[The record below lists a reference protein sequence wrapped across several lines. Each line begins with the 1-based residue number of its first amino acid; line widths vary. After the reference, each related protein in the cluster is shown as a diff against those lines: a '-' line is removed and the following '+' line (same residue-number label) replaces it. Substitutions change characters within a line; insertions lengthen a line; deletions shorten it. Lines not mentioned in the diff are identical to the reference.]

1 MNVSI
6 GAKTDVGRVRKG
18 NEDAML
24 VDAPLF
30 VVADG
35 MGGHLAG
42 DVASATAV
50 ETIKRNA
57 AEQPPLEPSHLES
70 YVRAANKAIWE
81 KALEDTQLQGMGTTC
96 TLLFLDGAT
105 AHIAHVG
112 DSRAYLLRDGEFS
125 QLTEDHTLVERMVRE
140 GKLQRDE
147 AARHPQRSII
157 TRALGV
163 ESDVEV
169 DLSTF
174 EVTEGDR
181 VLLCSDGLS
190 SMVNDA
196 AIESILRDATGAE
209 GAADGLVQAALEAG
223 GEDNVTVVVLDFLAE
238 GAIAP
243 AAAAPQR
250 HDTTPRRSLDEE
262 HEEPVRKG
270 SALRKL
276 LLALLV
282 LAILLGGAFAVARYS
297 LGNSWFVGANEA
309 GEVAIFTGIPD
320 EIAGFSFREEQS
332 SSGLMIDELPAFL
345 SANVQDGIKVDSKDE
360 AEATIAN
367 LEERAA
373 DFGGGTTE
381 EAPDGT
387 DKVDSKGDSG
397 GDTRTND

>member
-1 MNVSI
+1 MNVSV
-6 GAKTDVGRVRKG
+6 GAKSDVGRVRKG

-24 VDAPLF
+24 VEAPLF

-50 ETIKRNA
+50 ETIKRSSE
-57 AEQPPLEPSHLES
+57 EQPPSEPSTLEA

-81 KALEDTQLQGMGTTC
+81 KALADAQLQGMGTTC

-140 GKLQRDE
+140 GKLERTE

-190 SMVNDA
+190 SMVDDSE
-196 AIESILRDATGAE
+196 IETLLRDASGAE
-209 GAADGLVQAALEAG
+209 AAANDLVNAALEAG
-223 GEDNVTVVVLDFLAE
+223 GEDNVTVVVLDFLVD

-243 AAAAPQR
+243 ATETPQR
-250 HDTTPRRSLDEE
+250 HDTTPRQPLYEE
-262 HEEPVRKG
+262 PEQPVRKG
-270 SALRKL
+270 GAVRKL
-276 LLALLV
+276 LLSLLV
-282 LAILLGGAFAVARYS
+282 LAVLLGGAFALARYS

-309 GEVAIFTGIPD
+309 GEVAIFKGIPD

-332 SSGLMIDELPAFL
+332 SSGLMLDELPAFL
-345 SANVQDGIKVDSKDE
+345 SSNVQDGIKVESQAE
-360 AEATIAN
+360 AEDTIAN
-367 LEERAA
+367 LEERAS
-373 DFGGGTTE
+373 DFGGGASGDG
-381 EAPDGT
+381 APGDNAGDG
-387 DKVDSKGDSG
+387 DANN
-397 GDTRTND
+397 DTRTND

>member
-6 GAKTDVGRVRKG
+6 GAKSDVGRVRKG

-50 ETIKRNA
+50 EVIKES
-57 AEQPPLEPSHLES
+57 AEQDPPKDPSNLES

-81 KALEDTQLQGMGTTC
+81 KALEDTKLQGMGTTC
-96 TLLFLDGAT
+96 TLLYLDEGT

-140 GKLQRDE
+140 GKLERDQ

-190 SMVNDA
+190 SMVDDS
-196 AIESILRDATGAE
+196 AIEALLRDASGAE
-209 GAADGLVQAALEAG
+209 GAVESLVEAALEAG
-223 GEDNVTVVVLDFLAE
+223 GEDNVTVVVLDFLAD
-238 GAIAP
+238 GALAP
-243 AAAAPQR
+243 APS
-250 HDTTPRRSLDEE
+250 TPRRQDTVPRQPQPEE
-262 HEEPVRKG
+262 DPQPDAPPRRG
-270 SALRKL
+270 GLRKL

-282 LAILLGGAFAVARYS
+282 LAILAGGAFAAARYALS
-297 LGNSWFVGANEA
+297 NSYFVGANER

-320 EIAGFSFREEQS
+320 EIAGISLREEQT
-332 SSGLMIDELPAFL
+332 SSGLMLDELPPFL
-345 SANVQDGIKVDSKDE
+345 SQNVEDGIKVETLAE
-360 AEATIAN
+360 AEETVAN
-367 LEERAA
+367 LEDRAE
-373 DFGGGTTE
+373 DFGGRRPG
-381 EAPDGT
+381 AN
-387 DKVDSKGDSG
+387 
-397 GDTRTND
+397 DTRTND

>member
-1 MNVSI
+1 MNVSV
-6 GAKTDVGRVRKG
+6 GAKSDVGRVRKG

-50 ETIKRNA
+50 ETIKRSA
-57 AEQPPLEPSHLES
+57 EEQPPKEPSNLES

-81 KALEDTQLQGMGTTC
+81 KALDDTQLQGMGTTC

-140 GKLQRDE
+140 GKIEREE

-190 SMVNDA
+190 SMVNDGE
-196 AIESILRDATGAE
+196 IEGILRSASGAP
-209 GAADGLVQAALEAG
+209 GAADELVNAALEAG
-223 GEDNVTVVVLDFLAE
+223 GEDNVTVVVLDFLAD
-238 GAIAP
+238 GALAP
-243 AAAAPQR
+243 ATETPQR
-250 HDTTPRRSLDEE
+250 HDTTPRQPTEE
-262 HEEPVRKG
+262 GSEEPVRRG
-270 SALRKL
+270 GVLRKL
-276 LLALLV
+276 LLTLLV
-282 LAILLGGAFAVARYS
+282 LAVLVGGAFALARYS
-297 LGNSWFVGANEA
+297 LGNSWFVGANDS
-309 GEVAIFTGIPD
+309 GEVAIFKGIPD
-320 EIAGFSFREEQS
+320 EIAGFSLREEQS
-332 SSGLMIDELPAFL
+332 SSGLMLDELPAFL
-345 SANVQDGIKVDSKDE
+345 SANVEDGIKVESLNE
-360 AEATIAN
+360 AEDTIKN
-367 LEERAA
+367 LQERAA
-373 DFGGGTTE
+373 DFGGGN
-381 EAPDGT
+381 AASGGNDGT
-387 DKVDSKGDSG
+387 KDN
-397 GDTRTND
+397 TRTND